1 MAFVNRMLHGPLSVT
16 DLASYFELSQ
26 PTVSAHVKI
35 LRDAGLLEAERAGT
49 FTFYRVT
56 EEHLREFIG
65 EALQELTRER

>member
-1 MAFVNRMLHGPLSVT
+1 MAFVNRMLHGQVSVT
-16 DLASYFELSQ
+16 DLAAYFELSQ

-56 EEHLREFIG
+56 EERLRTFID
-65 EALQELTRER
+65 EALGELTQR